1 VLLLYYSQY
10 SPFIPTLL
18 RNNIATLELMSFN
31 IRLITLINY
40 IIELIA
46 PCNSIVFYKSLSN
59 IKNIVR
65 SLLLK

>member
-1 VLLLYYSQY
+1 MY
-10 SPFIPTLL
+10 SPFILTLL

-46 PCNSIVFYKSLSN
+46 PYNSIVFYKSLSG
-59 IKNIVR
+59 IKNTIK
-65 SLLLK
+65 SLLLG